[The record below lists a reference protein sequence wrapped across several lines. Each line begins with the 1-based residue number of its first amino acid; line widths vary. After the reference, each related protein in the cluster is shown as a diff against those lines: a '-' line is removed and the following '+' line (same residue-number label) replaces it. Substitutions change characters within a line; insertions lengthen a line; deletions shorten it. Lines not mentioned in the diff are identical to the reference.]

1 MRPQIA
7 ILVLVL
13 AAAAVNAAEL
23 NCTTLAKP
31 NHNFYE
37 PSGACAND
45 TVIDK
50 CLKDYFTCVDAA
62 TTCDGGFVCVSAKL
76 RCLENAAPGSEC
88 ASWAAMLGNE
98 KLYIAAGGDYNG
110 STLELSCLNVVCGFM
125 ARKGLNCPATSFA
138 NVCVDHITGAT
149 PVPGSTP
156 VSTIPPPGAVVVSF
170 TISGDSVKFAALLAT
185 EAGRRQAYA
194 IIIKILMSVLSV
206 TDSSKIVIIDIRVG
220 SLVVDFYTTD
230 PTLSIESVRAKLE
243 GINNLPNKNELFAEL
258 AEATGI
264 DVATLGVSGVTVS
277 TAAPLTE
284 APLTDAASF
293 ATVAAALAAVLL
305 ALLL

>member
-98 KLYIAAGGDYNG
+98 KLYIAAGVA
-110 STLELSCLNVVCGFM
+110 LL
-125 ARKGLNCPATSFA
+125 ARSRRNP
-138 NVCVDHITGAT
+138 
-149 PVPGSTP
+149 
-156 VSTIPPPGAVVVSF
+156 AVVGPPSKV
-170 TISGDSVKFAALLAT
+170 TLLISAAALL
-185 EAGRRQAYA
+185 
-194 IIIKILMSVLSV
+194 M
-206 TDSSKIVIIDIRVG
+206 
-220 SLVVDFYTTD
+220 
-230 PTLSIESVRAKLE
+230 RAK
-243 GINNLPNKNELFAEL
+243 
-258 AEATGI
+258 
-264 DVATLGVSGVTVS
+264 
-277 TAAPLTE
+277 
-284 APLTDAASF
+284 
-293 ATVAAALAAVLL
+293 
-305 ALLL
+305 

>member
-1 MRPQIA
+1 MRHQLA
-7 ILVLVL
+7 ILVLIL
-13 AAAAVNAAEL
+13 ATAAAVNAADL

-37 PSGACAND
+37 PSGACANE
-45 TVIDK
+45 TAINT
-50 CLKDYFTCVDAA
+50 CLVAFTSCVNAA
-62 TTCDGGFVCVSAKL
+62 TTCDAGFVCISAKL
-76 RCLENAAPGSEC
+76 RCLENAAPGAEC

-125 ARKGLNCPATSFA
+125 SLKGLTCPASSYA
-138 NVCVDHITGAT
+138 NVCVDHISSAT

-156 VSTIPPPGAVVVSF
+156 VSTIPPAGAVVVSF
-170 TISGDSVKFAALLAT
+170 TISGDSTKFAALLST
-185 EAGRRQAYA
+185 EAGRRQAHA
-194 IIIKILMSVLSV
+194 IIIKILMAVLGV

-220 SLVVDFYTTD
+220 SLMVDFYTTD
-230 PTLSIESVRAKLE
+230 PSLSVETVRSKLE
-243 GINNLPNKNELFAEL
+243 GVNTLPNKNELFAEL

-264 DVATLGVSGVTVS
+264 NVAELGVSGVVVS
-277 TAAPLTE
+277 TATP
-284 APLTDAASF
+284 APLTDAASL
-293 ATVAAALAAVLL
+293 ATIAAALAAVLL